1 MSCAE
6 YKLLALDM
14 DGTLLDTHGHI
25 TKSSLDAIR
34 AAQQAGVEVVLAT
47 GRDYNGILWEELGNV
62 KIDYVV
68 TNNGSAVYRVRD
80 RKCLFEH
87 CLDNAQMVPVFRY
100 LLQKGVY
107 IDVFID
113 GRDYAPPETMP
124 LVDKLE
130 LPDYVIR
137 VLLANR
143 TPIDHLVDKLEA
155 DALRLQKATLNFWKE
170 PDGTYHS
177 RNEVLEFL
185 RQVPGIVLVDGGFAN
200 LEFTAAGVSKAT
212 GLQFLGD
219 YLGLTLAQTMAIGD
233 SENDAEMLRAAGLGV
248 AMGNAYPQVKAL
260 ANAVTDDNES
270 DGVAKAIQKY
280 LLK

>member
-14 DGTLLDTHGHI
+14 DGTLLDTHGRI
-25 TKSSLDAIR
+25 AESSRAAIR

-47 GRDYNGILWEELGNV
+47 GRDYNGILWEELEGV
-62 KIDYVV
+62 TIEYVV
-68 TNNGSAVYRVRD
+68 TNNGSAVYRVQD
-80 RKCLFEH
+80 RACLFEH

-107 IDVFID
+107 IDIFID
-113 GRDYAPPETMP
+113 GRDYAPVETMP
-124 LVDKLE
+124 LVNKLE

-137 VLLANR
+137 VLLENR
-143 TPIDHLVDKLEA
+143 TPMEHLVEKLEA
-155 DALRLQKATLNFWKE
+155 DVLRLQKTTLNFWKE

-177 RNEVLEFL
+177 RDAVQAYLK
-185 RQVPGIVLVDGGFAN
+185 QVPGIVLVDGGFAN
-200 LEFTAAGVSKAT
+200 LEFTAQGVSKAT
-212 GLQFLGD
+212 GLQFLAD
-219 YLGLTLAQTMAIGD
+219 HLGLTLAQTMAIGD

-260 ANAVTDDNES
+260 ADAVTDDNES

-280 LLK
+280 LLQ

>member
-1 MSCAE
+1 MSCTE

-14 DGTLLDTHGHI
+14 DGPLLDTHGHI
-25 TKSSLDAIR
+25 TDASLSAIR

-47 GRDYNGILWEELGNV
+47 GRDYNGILWDELGDV
-62 KIDYVV
+62 AIDYVV
-68 TNNGSAVYRVRD
+68 TNNGSAVYRVQD
-80 RKCLFEH
+80 RACLFEH

-100 LLQKGVY
+100 LLEQGVY

-113 GRDYAPPETMP
+113 GRDYAPRET
-124 LVDKLE
+124 LALADKLD

-143 TPIDHLVDKLEA
+143 TPIDHLVEQLEA
-155 DALRLQKATLNFWKE
+155 DAVKLQKVTLNFWKE

-185 RQVPGIVLVDGGFAN
+185 RQVPGIALVDGGFAN

-212 GLQFLGD
+212 GLQFLAD
-219 YLGLTLAQTMAIGD
+219 HLGLTLAQTMAIGD

-260 ANAVTDDNES
+260 ADAVTADNES
-270 DGVAKAIQKY
+270 EGVAQAIQKY
-280 LLK
+280 LL